1 MLNTKLILIEG
12 LPGAGKST
20 TTAQLGTVLQRQ
32 HIACRWFLEED
43 EPHPIACLDFEIN
56 GLSEKVLPLW
66 RDFSAHALREPG
78 VTIIESR
85 LWQNTGLYMYMSE
98 CPLVEI
104 LSFNQQV
111 VHILAPLSPALVYL
125 DQPDTPAALR
135 RLYSLRGEKW
145 IEETLAETAQY
156 RWFQSRG
163 LKDFAGLVRFFE
175 EWQTVVERSYA
186 GWPHDKVRI
195 LDPHQDR
202 ARAHQ
207 QLSAFLQVD
216 LNAA

>member
-20 TTAQLGTVLQRQ
+20 TTARLGRVLQGQ

-43 EPHPIACLDFEIN
+43 EPHPIACLDFETD
-56 GLSEKVLPLW
+56 GLGEKVLPLW
-66 RDFSAHALREPG
+66 RDFAAGALQEPV

-98 CPLVEI
+98 RPLAEI
-104 LSFNQQV
+104 LGFNQQV
-111 VHILAPLSPALVYL
+111 LQVLRPLSPALVYL
-125 DQPDTPAALR
+125 DQPDTAAALH

-145 IEETLAETAQY
+145 IEENVAETAKY

-163 LKDFAGLVRFFE
+163 LKDFGGWIRFFE
-175 EWQTVVERSYA
+175 EWQAVVERSYA
-186 GWPHDKVRI
+186 EWPYEKVRI

-202 ARAHQ
+202 ASADR
-207 QLSAFLQVD
+207 QLGAFLQVD
-216 LNAA
+216 LNSA